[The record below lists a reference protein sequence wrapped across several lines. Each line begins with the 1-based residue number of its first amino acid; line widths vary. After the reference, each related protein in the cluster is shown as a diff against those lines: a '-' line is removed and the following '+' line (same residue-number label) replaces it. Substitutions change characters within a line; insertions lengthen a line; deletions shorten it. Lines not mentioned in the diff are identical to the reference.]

1 LRHGQEFRYIVCHD
15 FTLPCRPADC
25 TDIAFRSKKTRPR
38 IGEPNFTYPKV
49 LRQENYAARKNFVAK
64 NLSRVTRLKLRI
76 QESSVKFKNKE
87 STMRTKTAILS
98 IANLK
103 NEDLPTLRQAFQVLA
118 GVEKIDFSLERSVA
132 VLEFD
137 PSQSHIDDFLRAA
150 LKAGFQVL

>member
-1 LRHGQEFRYIVCHD
+1 LHRRRVS
-15 FTLPCRPADC
+15 L
-25 TDIAFRSKKTRPR
+25 KKKRARR

-64 NLSRVTRLKLRI
+64 NPSRVTRLKLRI

-103 NEDLPTLRQAFQVLA
+103 NEDLPALRQAFQVLA